1 MLVFSRHEFDS
12 RSQFKAKAAWY
23 RYSVLFT
30 EGRAALLMSG
40 VQIQT
45 NILAGRSASRTSWPP
60 ASRARIFFDS
70 QPCFCSVKPKAKLWL
85 FFYMRNLY
93 VRHPY
98 LQKRKFA
105 FSTLLWE
112 KQYEYEQN
120 HKWGKGW
127 QDRIRAANCIKRSLL
142 GMMTLMS
149 KMPLG
154 LIQRGLRSI
163 ESSKAKIAQVGSIVE
178 NIPLPILQLPEC
190 SRSCISCLLQSN
202 IVPSKTLRKTLP
214 GFVSGVLWELGFP
227 TIRAGWFHIKSNL

>member
-30 EGRAALLMSG
+30 EGRAAFLMLG

-60 ASRARIFFDS
+60 ASRASIFFDN
-70 QPCFCSVKPKAKLWL
+70 QPCFCSVKPRAKLWL

-98 LQKRKFA
+98 LQERKFA

-120 HKWGKGW
+120 YKWGKGW
-127 QDRIRAANCIKRSLL
+127 QDRIRAANCIKRSL

-154 LIQRGLRSI
+154 LIQRGLRST

-178 NIPLPILQLPEC
+178 NTPLPILQLPEC
-190 SRSCISCLLQSN
+190 SRSCICCLLQSN
-202 IVPSKTLRKTLP
+202 IVPSKTSWKTLS

-227 TIRAGWFHIKSNL
+227 TIRAG